1 MSPAATVQPE
11 LPSVR
16 SLREWGVA
24 GAQSLL
30 AAGIGLFIFLI
41 VFGGLLDEFSDAPPE
56 GVLLLTGVDALV
68 GLPVALVIG
77 PLRFLRPGRAWI
89 VLHLLIAALGG
100 ISSWALPAAGIAL
113 YRLGIRRRLAL
124 DATALL
130 LLTMAVVGWAASE
143 VHFRREALSMEH
155 VSVLGVMLISAAVP
169 LLMGRV
175 VGTRYALIA
184 SLRERAEA
192 ADRERETAQREAAAV
207 LQGRDAEVA
216 RVRAEERAA
225 LARDMHDSVSHHL
238 SAIAMHAGAMA
249 YREDM
254 PPQTLRATALTV
266 RDAAQEANRELR
278 EVLVAL
284 RASTDA
290 APLATVPT
298 LWETVERARAG
309 GQQVELVHEAGDSA
323 GTDGAAD
330 AAALEQLG
338 RGTVVAL
345 TRILA
350 EALTNAA
357 KHAPGAPV
365 RAVLSHRDGNVLLT
379 VTNPLTALGADGV
392 DGAAAATSTGHGL
405 IGVEERAR
413 LLGGG
418 ARWTRS
424 EEAFEMEAWMPW

>member
-1 MSPAATVQPE
+1 MSPSATVLPE
-11 LPSVR
+11 IPSVR
-16 SLREWGVA
+16 SPREWGVA
-24 GAQSLL
+24 AAQSLVSL
-30 AAGIGLFIFLI
+30 GAGLVIFL
-41 VFGGLLDEFSDAPPE
+41 VVLGSMLEEFADQPPQGLL
-56 GVLLLTGVDALV
+56 LLSGIDALI
-68 GLPVALVIG
+68 GIPLTLAIG
-77 PLRFLRPGRAWI
+77 PLRFLRPGRVWT
-89 VLHLLIAALGG
+89 VLHLFIAALGG
-100 ISSWALPAAGIAL
+100 CSSWSLPAAGIAL
-113 YRLGIRRRLAL
+113 YRLGIRRRLGL
-124 DATALL
+124 DAMALV
-130 LLTMAVVGWAASE
+130 LLTLAVVGWAASE
-143 VHFRREALSMEH
+143 VHFRREALSMVH

-284 RASTDA
+284 RSSTDA
-290 APLATVPT
+290 TPLATVPT
-298 LWETVERARAG
+298 LWETVERARAS
-309 GQQVELVHEAGDSA
+309 GQQVELVHEGESEAE
-323 GTDGAAD
+323 
-330 AAALEQLG
+330 LEKLG

-345 TRILA
+345 TRILS

-365 RAVLSHRDGNVLLT
+365 RAVLSRQNGNVLLT
-379 VTNPLTALGADGV
+379 VTNPLTAPGADGAGNV
-392 DGAAAATSTGHGL
+392 PGAATTSTGHGL

-424 EEAFEMEAWMPW
+424 EDTFEMEAWMPW

>member
-1 MSPAATVQPE
+1 MSPAATVLPE
-11 LPSVR
+11 IPSVR
-16 SLREWGVA
+16 SPREWGVA
-24 GAQSLL
+24 AAQSLISL
-30 AAGIGLFIFLI
+30 GAGLVIFL
-41 VFGGLLDEFSDAPPE
+41 VVLGSMLEEFADQPPQGLL
-56 GVLLLTGVDALV
+56 LLSGIDALI
-68 GLPVALVIG
+68 GIPLTLAIG
-77 PLRFLRPGRAWI
+77 PLRFLRPGRVWT

-100 ISSWALPAAGIAL
+100 ISSLALPAAGVAL
-113 YRLGIRRRLAL
+113 YRLGIRRRLGL
-124 DATALL
+124 DAMALV
-130 LLTMAVVGWAASE
+130 LLTLAVVGWAASE
-143 VHFRREALSMEH
+143 VHFRGEALSMVH

-284 RASTDA
+284 RSSTDA

-298 LWETVERARAG
+298 LWETVERARAS
-309 GQQVELVHEAGDSA
+309 GQQVELVHEGENEAE
-323 GTDGAAD
+323 
-330 AAALEQLG
+330 LNQLG

-365 RAVLSHRDGNVLLT
+365 RAVLSRQNGNVLLT
-379 VTNPLTALGADGV
+379 VTNPLTAPGADGARDV
-392 DGAAAATSTGHGL
+392 PGAATTSTGHGL

-418 ARWTRS
+418 TRWTRS
-424 EEAFEMEAWMPW
+424 EDAFEMEAWMPW